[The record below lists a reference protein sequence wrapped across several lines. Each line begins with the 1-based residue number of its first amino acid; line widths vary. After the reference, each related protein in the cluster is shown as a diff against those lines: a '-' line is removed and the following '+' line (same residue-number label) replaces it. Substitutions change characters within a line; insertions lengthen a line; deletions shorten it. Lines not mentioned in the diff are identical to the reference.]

1 MKFQP
6 IALPSFPLK
15 AKQEKR
21 IKHFNELLVE
31 LEEKVLPSELEKLV
45 QEELE
50 LIPSKESRRKFLLQL
65 HKSQR
70 RILYQLE
77 KQMKLVLK
85 RYYMQYYMI
94 LGMVILG
101 APIGSIFI
109 GLFDNGAAF
118 MGAGFGIGLAL
129 GIAFGTQKDQTAAS
143 EGRQLNWE
151 SPGY

>member
-15 AKQEKR
+15 AKRVKQ
-21 IKHFNELLVE
+21 FNELLLE
-31 LEEKVLPSELEKLV
+31 LEERTLSFEMEQVIHDELKM
-45 QEELE
+45 
-50 LIPSKESRRKFLLQL
+50 IPTKETRRKFLSQL
-65 HKSQR
+65 YKSQR

-77 KQMKLVLK
+77 KQTKLVPK
-85 RYYMQYYMI
+85 RYYMQYYMV
-94 LGMVILG
+94 LGMVVLG

-109 GLFDNGAAF
+109 ALFENGAAF
-118 MGAGFGIGLAL
+118 MGVGFGIGLAL
-129 GIAFGTQKDQTAAS
+129 GIAFGTQKDQRAAS

>member
-15 AKQEKR
+15 AKQENRVKQ
-21 IKHFNELLVE
+21 FNELLLE
-31 LEEKVLPSELEKLV
+31 LEERSLSFEMEQLIHDELK
-45 QEELE
+45 
-50 LIPSKESRRKFLLQL
+50 LIPTKETRRKFLSQL
-65 HKSQR
+65 YKSQR

-77 KQMKLVLK
+77 KQTKLVPK
-85 RYYMQYYMI
+85 RYYMQYYMV

-109 GLFDNGAAF
+109 ALFENGAAF
-118 MGAGFGIGLAL
+118 MGVGFGIGLAL
-129 GIAFGTQKDQTAAS
+129 GIAFGTQKDQRAAS
-143 EGRQLNWE
+143 EGPQLNWE